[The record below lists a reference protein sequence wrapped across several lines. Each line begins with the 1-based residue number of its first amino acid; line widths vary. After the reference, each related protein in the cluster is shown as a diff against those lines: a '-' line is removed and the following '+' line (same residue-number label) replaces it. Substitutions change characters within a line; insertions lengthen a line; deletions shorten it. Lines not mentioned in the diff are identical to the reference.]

1 MKDKRRLEE
10 FSESEID
17 EFIRQ
22 RPQEIIEHLESMSEV
37 YIDAAY
43 LAKRTDM
50 FRYYHEQ
57 VVKRIKSLLIPVP
70 EEKFDEFVAHWWR
83 ILKDYQSGK
92 MAGQLTNLIKTMLKE
107 YDNLREG
114 KEE

>member
-57 VVKRIKSLLIPVP
+57 VVKRIKSLLTPVP
-70 EEKFDEFVAHWWR
+70 KEKEDELVR
-83 ILKDYQSGK
+83 RYKILFHDVSEANIEPLIRK
-92 MAGQLTNLIKTMLKE
+92 LIKAW
-107 YDNLREG
+107 DNLCEG
-114 KEE
+114 KEG